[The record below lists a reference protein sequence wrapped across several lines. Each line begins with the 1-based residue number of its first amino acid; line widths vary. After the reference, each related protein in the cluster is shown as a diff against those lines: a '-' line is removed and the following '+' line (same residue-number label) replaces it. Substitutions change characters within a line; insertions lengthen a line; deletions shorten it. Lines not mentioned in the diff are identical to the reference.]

1 MMPNTLDGWSKKI
14 GQILTYRSWR
24 IAVAESCTGGLLG
37 SSITDIPGSSTYFAG
52 GVIAYSNDVKIHTL
66 GVSERLISLHGAV
79 SEPVASGMA
88 AGCRRLL
95 GTDVAIATTGV
106 AGPGG
111 GTASKPVGFVCVA
124 VALGDDVSVRS
135 YRWSGTRIENKQ
147 ATVLA
152 ALRFAVEVIAGGRS

>member
-1 MMPNTLDGWSKKI
+1 MMADTLDDLSKKV
-14 GQILTYRSWR
+14 GQMLANRSWR

-37 SSITDIPGSSTYFAG
+37 SSITDTPGSSAYFAG
-52 GVIAYSNDVKIHTL
+52 GVIAYSNDVKTGVL
-66 GVSERLISLHGAV
+66 CVSEQLISLHGAV
-79 SEPVASGMA
+79 SEPVASEMA

-124 VALGDDVSVRS
+124 VAVGNDVSVHS
-135 YRWSGTRIENKQ
+135 FQWSGTRIENKQ

-152 ALRFAVEVIAGGRS
+152 ALRFAADVISDGS